1 MKATGMIRRMDE
13 LGRVVIPKEIRRTMH
28 LKEGEELEIFAQEE
42 GLFLKKYSAMETLR
56 DSAVEYVRVVERLV
70 GNTVLV
76 ADAEHLLVGVGRDAA
91 LETDKPLS
99 AGVLAAMGK
108 RKGVFLDNVALS
120 EGGKLY
126 PHAMVCPVVVH
137 GDLFGAIVLGSHEA
151 VNSRVQG
158 VVEAACCLLAQEIG
172 E

>member
-1 MKATGMIRRMDE
+1 MDE
-13 LGRVVIPKEIRRTMH
+13 LGRVVIPKEIRRTLH

-42 GLFLKKYSAMETLR
+42 GLFLKKYSAMESLR

-76 ADAEHLLVGVGRDAA
+76 ADRDHLLVGVGKDAA
-91 LETDKPLS
+91 AEADKPLS
-99 AGVLAAMGK
+99 AAVLAAMSK
-108 RKGVFLDNVALS
+108 RKSLLLERVSLS
-120 EGGKLY
+120 EGGKTY
-126 PHAMVCPVVVH
+126 PHAMICPVVVH
-137 GDLFGAIVLGSHEA
+137 GDLFGAIVLGSGD
-151 VNSRVQG
+151 VVGNRVQG